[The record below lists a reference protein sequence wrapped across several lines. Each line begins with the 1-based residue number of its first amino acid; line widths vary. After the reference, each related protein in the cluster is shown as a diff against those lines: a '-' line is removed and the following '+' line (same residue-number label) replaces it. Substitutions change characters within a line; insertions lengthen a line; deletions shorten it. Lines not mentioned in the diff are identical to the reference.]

1 MTATECW
8 RRMVEEEH
16 VQSDAMRPGPPPV
29 DHWGPYAEQFR
40 ADPHRTDDIL
50 LDRLLAFVEPSHT
63 VVDVG
68 AGGGR
73 LALPIAL
80 KCQRVV
86 AVEPSDSMASVL
98 EDQAGRYDIGNVT
111 VVRSRW
117 EDAEIDAG
125 DIAFCAH
132 VVYVVRDIGAF
143 LRKMEAHACDRVL
156 VVLFNSAPQSQTY
169 SLWRQIHG
177 KERLALPSLPQLRDV
192 LVELEIEA
200 QVDPLPPQN
209 PRGFDSMESALDQLS
224 SRLYLTHDSEEYKR
238 LERMLPDLLIEENGT
253 FRIKDAEPI
262 YPVIVSWRPA
272 AGRVSG

>member
-1 MTATECW
+1 MTATERW

-16 VQSDAMRPGPPPV
+16 AQSDAMRPGPPPV

-40 ADPHRTDDIL
+40 ADPHRTDDLL
-50 LDRLLAFVEPSHT
+50 LDRLLAFVEPGHT

-98 EDQAGRYDIGNVT
+98 EDQAGRYGINNVT

-117 EDAEIDAG
+117 EDAEINAG
-125 DIAFCAH
+125 DVAFCAH

-143 LRKMEAHACDRVL
+143 LRKMESHARDRVM
-156 VVLFNSAPQSQTY
+156 VVLFSAAPQSQTY
-169 SLWRQIHG
+169 RLWQEIHG

-192 LVELEIEA
+192 LEELGIDA

-209 PRGFDSMESALDQLS
+209 PRGFDGMESALDQLS
-224 SRLYLTHDSEEYKR
+224 SRLYLTHGSQEYER
-238 LERMLPDLLIEENGT
+238 LEGMLPDLLIEEDGT

-262 YPVIVSWRPA
+262 YPVIVSWQPA
-272 AGRVSG
+272 EKRWAT

>member
-1 MTATECW
+1 MTATERW
-8 RRMVEEEH
+8 RRMVEDEH
-16 VQSDAMRPGPPPV
+16 AQSDAMRPGPPPV

-40 ADPHRTDDIL
+40 ADPHRNDDLL

-98 EDQAGRYDIGNVT
+98 EDQAARYGIGNVT

-117 EDAEIDAG
+117 EEAEIDTG
-125 DIAFCAH
+125 DVAFCAH
-132 VVYVVRDIGAF
+132 VVYVVRDIGSF
-143 LRKMEAHACDRVL
+143 LRKMEAHARERVL
-156 VVLFNSAPQSQTY
+156 VVLFSTAPQSQTY
-169 SLWRQIHG
+169 ALWRQIHG
-177 KERLALPSLPQLRDV
+177 NERLALPSLPQLRDV
-192 LVELEIEA
+192 LAELEIDA
-200 QVDPLPPQN
+200 QVEPLPPQN
-209 PRGFDSMESALDQLS
+209 PRGFDSLESALEQLA
-224 SRLYLTHDSEEYKR
+224 SRLYLTHGSDEYAR
-238 LERMLPDLLIEENGT
+238 LERMLPDILIEEDGT

-262 YPVIVSWRPA
+262 YPMIVSWRPA
-272 AGRVSG
+272 ALK

>member
-1 MTATECW
+1 MTATERW

-16 VQSDAMRPGPPPV
+16 AQSDAMRPGPSPV
-29 DHWGPYAEQFR
+29 DHWQPCAEQFR
-40 ADPHRTDDIL
+40 ADPHRTDDL
-50 LDRLLAFVEPSHT
+50 LLERLLAFVEPRHT

-80 KCQRVV
+80 RCQRVV

-98 EDQAGRYDIGNVT
+98 EDQARQFGIENVT
-111 VVRSRW
+111 VVRSQW

-125 DIAFCAH
+125 DVAICAH

-143 LRKMEAHACDRVL
+143 LRKLEAHARDRVML
-156 VVLFNSAPQSQTY
+156 VLFNASPQSQTY
-169 SLWRQIHG
+169 SLWQRIHG

-192 LVELEIEA
+192 LAELDIDA

-224 SRLYLTHDSEEYKR
+224 SRLYLADGSKEYIR
-238 LERMLPDLLIEENGT
+238 LERMLPDILIEEAGT

-262 YPVIVSWRPA
+262 YPVIVSWRPDIPK
-272 AGRVSG
+272 